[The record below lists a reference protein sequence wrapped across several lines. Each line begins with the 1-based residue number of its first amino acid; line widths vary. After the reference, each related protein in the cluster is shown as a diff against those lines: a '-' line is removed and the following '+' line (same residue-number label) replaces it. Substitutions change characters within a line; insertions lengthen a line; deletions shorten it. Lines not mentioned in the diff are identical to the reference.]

1 MKKKHIDLSSQ
12 ENRIIKNL
20 SYDIDTGRFTLI
32 DNQNNGF
39 VCDMFGRQKNSFKRN
54 ITGISNRYLLKNKL
68 KPLFIDDANEI
79 KKTISPLKYSTN
91 DILSPINFKTIAN
104 KKSINYHPVRRR
116 FDDAYGLPK
125 SLVVPFYNEKDGDL
139 KEKNKRELIEHLK
152 TYFSNYHS
160 VSIKNENDK
169 CALSYITCDLNDNK
183 LSLEDNKKLIK
194 LIDNTI
200 LKYKKEYKFKLNI
213 LYKNPV
219 VKALK
224 KFKNY
229 LLLNQGTNII
239 DGYKLNENS
248 EEIKD
253 KFEIIK
259 NNIKEYYPKTLEK
272 RRINDKIIEAYKNKH
287 YFSLNKNINIENE
300 GKNIYEQFNKYNV
313 IVGPDKLN
321 NICQSKDFTIG
332 RLLEMDFG
340 LNEEDKK
347 IKLNRIK
354 RLGNSAF
361 KGKNN
366 NITTIKNRHI
376 KLPSGLKRL
385 KNSNINNSKNSND
398 EQMQG
403 NSSKIE
409 MTYKDTIETLSNKG
423 QNINDI
429 NANYNNNNSHRTLE
443 QKIADN
449 DLSFI
454 SEISEKGK
462 NIAKKN
468 IFKIKSFKL
477 QRELTDNEKRLLK
490 GFQKKE
496 EIKKEKSSLN
506 KRPHKLNSFLECY
519 KNDIN
524 LLKKTNP
531 IAYNLQ
537 KKEEERELVLMKK
550 KIEMTELLERNK
562 RNNK

>member
-1 MKKKHIDLSSQ
+1 MKSIKNVNLNWQ

-32 DNQNNGF
+32 DNENNRYI
-39 VCDMFGRQKNSFKRN
+39 CDMFGRQKNSFKKN
-54 ITGISNRYLLKNKL
+54 ITGISNRYQLQKKL
-68 KPLFIDDANEI
+68 KPLFIEDANEI
-79 KKTISPLKYSTN
+79 KKT
-91 DILSPINFKTIAN
+91 LSPSHYSNKNIMNQIKFRTIEN

-125 SLVVPFYNEKDGDL
+125 SLVVPFFNEKDGDL

-152 TYFSNYHS
+152 TYFSNYNN

-183 LSLEDNKKLIK
+183 LSLEDNKKLIR

-200 LKYKKEYKFKLNI
+200 LKYREEYKYKLNI

-219 VKALK
+219 VKAIN

-229 LLLNQGTNII
+229 LLLNQGTNVI
-239 DGYKLNENS
+239 DGYKLKETK

-259 NNIKEYYPKTLEK
+259 THINNYYPKTFE
-272 RRINDKIIEAYKNKH
+272 RIRMNDKIIETYRNKN
-287 YFSLNKNINIENE
+287 YFSLNRNINIENE
-300 GKNIYEQFNKYNV
+300 GSNIYEQINKFNV

-340 LNEEDKK
+340 LSEEDKK
-347 IKLNRIK
+347 TKLNRIK

-366 NITTIKNRHI
+366 NITIKNRHI
-376 KLPSGLKRL
+376 KLSSGLKRL
-385 KNSNINNSKNSND
+385 KNLNMNNSKNSND

-403 NSSKIE
+403 NSSKVE
-409 MTYKDTIETLSNKG
+409 MTYKETIETLSNKD
-423 QNINDI
+423 QNINNI
-429 NANYNNNNSHRTLE
+429 NININYNSHRTLE

-454 SEISEKGK
+454 SEISEKEK
-462 NIAKKN
+462 KMTKKN
-468 IFKIKSFKL
+468 ICKIKSLKF
-477 QRELTDNEKRLLK
+477 QRQLTDNENRLLK
-490 GFQKKE
+490 GYQKKE

-506 KRPHKLNSFLECY
+506 KRPLKLNSFLECY

-531 IAYNLQ
+531 IAYELQ
-537 KKEEERELVLMKK
+537 KKEEERQLMLMKK
-550 KIEMTELLERNK
+550 KSDLTELFERNK

>member
-1 MKKKHIDLSSQ
+1 METNDLLEQ
-12 ENRIIKNL
+12 NKIIKNL
-20 SYDIDTGRFTLI
+20 CFDSDTGRFILT
-32 DNQNNGF
+32 DNQNNSYI
-39 VCDMFGRQKNSFKRN
+39 CDMFGRKKSFFKSR
-54 ITGISNRYLLKNKL
+54 ITGISNRYERKRILQPLIIKNIKE
-68 KPLFIDDANEI
+68 N
-79 KKTISPLKYSTN
+79 KKTISPIKYSQVEEN
-91 DILSPINFKTIAN
+91 NFNTISN
-104 KKSINYHPVRRR
+104 HKSINYHPNRRR
-116 FDDAYGLPK
+116 YGDGCGLPK
-125 SLVVPFYNEKDGDL
+125 SLVAPFFNEKGGDL
-139 KEKNKRELIEHLK
+139 KEKNKKELIEHLNI
-152 TYFSNYHS
+152 YFSNE
-160 VSIKNENDK
+160 VCKNNISLNNQNK
-169 CALSYITCDLNDNK
+169 NSALSYLTCDLNDYK
-183 LSLEDNKKLIK
+183 SYVEDNKKILK
-194 LIDNTI
+194 LIDDTI
-200 LKYKKEYKFKLNI
+200 EEYREQYKNKLDI
-213 LYKNPV
+213 LNKNPV

-224 KFKNY
+224 NFKKF
-229 LLLNQGTNII
+229 LLLNQEAKVINGYKINEPSNEIKEKYKII
-239 DGYKLNENS
+239 DKN
-248 EEIKD
+248 
-253 KFEIIK
+253 IK
-259 NNIKEYYPKTLEK
+259 NSIPNTIERTRMNDRKIELKIKQYLYSNQ
-272 RRINDKIIEAYKNKH
+272 NDHFET
-287 YFSLNKNINIENE
+287 E
-300 GKNIYEQFNKYNV
+300 GNNIYNQIQRYNI

-321 NICQSKDFTIG
+321 NYCKSKDFTVG

-340 LNEEDKK
+340 FTDEDKK
-347 IKLNRIK
+347 NKLNRIK

-366 NITTIKNRHI
+366 NITIKNRHI

-385 KNSNINNSKNSND
+385 KNSNMNNSKNSND

-429 NANYNNNNSHRTLE
+429 NVNCNNNNNHRNLE

-454 SEISEKGK
+454 SEISEKEK
-462 NIAKKN
+462 NISKKN
-468 IFKIKSFKL
+468 IFKIKSFKS

-490 GFQKKE
+490 GYQKKE

-537 KKEEERELVLMKK
+537 KKEEERELILMKK

>member
-1 MKKKHIDLSSQ
+1 MKRKNIDLSSQ

-39 VCDMFGRQKNSFKRN
+39 ICDMFGRQKNTFKRN
-54 ITGISNRYLLKNKL
+54 ITGISNRYQLKSKL
-68 KPLFIDDANEI
+68 KPLFIEDANEI
-79 KKTISPLKYSTN
+79 KKTISPLHYSN
-91 DILSPINFKTIAN
+91 GNIMRPKNFRTIDN
-104 KKSINYHPVRRR
+104 TKLMNYHPVRRR

-125 SLVVPFYNEKDGDL
+125 SLVVPFYNVKEGDL

-152 TYFSNYHS
+152 TYFSNYHN

-169 CALSYITCDLNDNK
+169 CALSYITCDLSDNK

-200 LKYKKEYKFKLNI
+200 LKYRKEYKYKLNI

-219 VKALK
+219 VKAIK
-224 KFKNY
+224 KLKNY

-239 DGYKLNENS
+239 DGYKLNDTK

-259 NNIKEYYPKTLEK
+259 TNIKNSYPKTLEK
-272 RRINDKIIEAYKNKH
+272 RRINDKIIESYRNKN
-287 YFSLNKNINIENE
+287 YFSLNKNNNIENE
-300 GKNIYEQFNKYNV
+300 GKNIYEQINKYNV

-361 KGKNN
+361 KGNN
-366 NITTIKNRHI
+366 NNMTIKNRHI
-376 KLPSGLKRL
+376 KLSSGLKRF
-385 KNSNINNSKNSND
+385 KNSNMNNSKNSND

-403 NSSKIE
+403 NSSKVE
-409 MTYKDTIETLSNKG
+409 MTYKDTIETLSNKD
-423 QNINDI
+423 QNINNI
-429 NANYNNNNSHRTLE
+429 NFNYNNNNNNHRTLE

-454 SEISEKGK
+454 SELSEKDK
-462 NIAKKN
+462 KISTKN
-468 IFKIKSFKL
+468 IFRIKSFKL
-477 QRELTDNEKRLLK
+477 QRELTDNESRLLK

-496 EIKKEKSSLN
+496 EFKKEKSSLN

-531 IAYNLQ
+531 IAYSLQ
-537 KKEEERELVLMKK
+537 KKEEERELILMKK
-550 KIEMTELLERNK
+550 KNEITEIFERNK

>member
-1 MKKKHIDLSSQ
+1 M
-12 ENRIIKNL
+12 
-20 SYDIDTGRFTLI
+20 
-32 DNQNNGF
+32 
-39 VCDMFGRQKNSFKRN
+39 
-54 ITGISNRYLLKNKL
+54 
-68 KPLFIDDANEI
+68 
-79 KKTISPLKYSTN
+79 
-91 DILSPINFKTIAN
+91 
-104 KKSINYHPVRRR
+104 
-116 FDDAYGLPK
+116 
-125 SLVVPFYNEKDGDL
+125 
-139 KEKNKRELIEHLK
+139 
-152 TYFSNYHS
+152 
-160 VSIKNENDK
+160 
-169 CALSYITCDLNDNK
+169 
-183 LSLEDNKKLIK
+183 
-194 LIDNTI
+194 
-200 LKYKKEYKFKLNI
+200 
-213 LYKNPV
+213 
-219 VKALK
+219 
-224 KFKNY
+224 
-229 LLLNQGTNII
+229 
-239 DGYKLNENS
+239 
-248 EEIKD
+248 
-253 KFEIIK
+253 
-259 NNIKEYYPKTLEK
+259 
-272 RRINDKIIEAYKNKH
+272 EAYKNKH

-366 NITTIKNRHI
+366 NIAIKNRHI

-385 KNSNINNSKNSND
+385 KNSNMNNSKNSND

-454 SEISEKGK
+454 SEISEKEK